1 MTVIQDPAQRID
13 VLRRR
18 IEDANYRYHVLDEP
32 QIPDADYD
40 RLLRELD
47 ELEAKYPDLLTPD
60 SPTQRVG
67 APVSSLLAVKHHSP
81 MLSLGNAFTENE
93 VVDFD
98 RRIRERLSQSDV
110 DSIQY
115 SAEIKFDGLA
125 ISLTYVDGIL
135 RRAVTRG
142 DGMFG
147 EDVTHSVRTAGGI
160 PPRLRGKVPDS
171 GVIEVRG
178 EVYMPRAS
186 FERYNEQ
193 ALLNNAKTL
202 ANPRNAAAG
211 AVRQL
216 DPKESKKRGLRF
228 FAYGGVDLERL
239 TLTGTQSDVLQLLRD
254 FGFPVAKETSVVL
267 GAAGCLDFYKKI
279 QDKRDSLPYDI
290 DGVVYKVDRS
300 DWREILGFVSR
311 APRWAIAHKFPAQ
324 EQSTTVEAI
333 EIQIGRTGA
342 ATPVAR
348 LKPVHVAGVIVTNA
362 TLHNSDQIARL
373 DVRVG
378 DTVIVRRAGDVIPEV
393 VSVIKQFRP
402 NDKLRISLP
411 FIRKLSFIDKGKKRD
426 RRSLNEKRK
435 FFELMLGD
443 VAQAEGLGI
452 PQLVKALD
460 SGARWAGFSN
470 NKSRSLSFFRS
481 RMMRAGLLPFMS
493 LDNFSQTQPFLMPK
507 SCPVCGSEIV
517 REEGE
522 AVWRCSGELTCP
534 AQRKEAFR
542 HFVSR
547 RAMDVDGLGEKFIEV
562 LVDSGVVQGVADLY
576 LLSVD
581 QLLQLRLISTAES
594 PHAFLREA
602 REHLATGAYAQMENT
617 VVSIGVDL
625 AGEREVPQTWQA
637 DLLRAG
643 LPAFDWNRKKI
654 ATKWAEN
661 LIEAIEKSRDTTLER
676 FLFALGIEHVGES
689 TAKALSAW
697 FGDLELIR
705 HLPWPLF
712 KRVPDIG
719 GEVARSLGHF
729 LDQPGNQQAIDDLL
743 QRGVRIG
750 DAHPPS
756 PKLRDALSFASVL
769 EDMDIPKV
777 TPVRAQQLAAAV
789 DSFDALRS
797 AGADALLQAG
807 VPAAVV
813 ASVQQWLDRLENA
826 ALASAAQQ
834 AMETVLSRLPEADA
848 LPTGPLDGQT
858 VVITGTLAA
867 LTRDAAKQRLEALGA
882 KVAGSVS
889 KKTAFLVAGEEAG
902 SKLDKAQSLGVDIW
916 DEVRLLAFL
925 GEHGQQP

>member
-1 MTVIQDPAQRID
+1 MTVSPDPAQRID
-13 VLRRR
+13 ALRHR

-32 QIPDADYD
+32 QMADVDYD
-40 RLLRELD
+40 RLMR
-47 ELEAKYPDLLTPD
+47 ELEALEAAHPELASAD

-67 APVSSLLAVKHHSP
+67 HLAASRFAEVRHALP
-81 MLSLGNAFTENE
+81 MLSLGNAFSDEEVTEF
-93 VVDFD
+93 V
-98 RRIRERLSQSDV
+98 RRISERLEVKQPLF
-110 DSIQY
+110 
-115 SAEIKFDGLA
+115 SAEPKLDGLA
-125 ISLTYVDGIL
+125 ISLRYENGEFVQG
-135 RRAVTRG
+135 ATRG
-142 DGMFG
+142 DGATG
-147 EDVTHSVRTAGGI
+147 EDVSANLRTVKAI
-160 PPRLRGKVPDS
+160 PLRLRGEGWPQVL
-171 GVIEVRG
+171 EVRG
-178 EVYMPRAS
+178 EVYMPRAA
-186 FERYNEQ
+186 FETYNAQ
-193 ALLNNAKTL
+193 MRLQGVKVL
-202 ANPRNAAAG
+202 ANPRNGAAG
-211 AVRQL
+211 SLRQL
-216 DPKESKKRGLRF
+216 DARITAQRPLSF
-228 FAYGGVDLERL
+228 FAYGVGEVSEGALPQTHSAIL
-239 TLTGTQSDVLQLLRD
+239 AQLRAW
-254 FGFPVAKETSVVL
+254 GFPVSALVEVVQGSDGL
-267 GAAGCLDFYKKI
+267 LAYYQRIGEA
-279 QDKRDSLPYDI
+279 RDSLPFDI
-290 DGVVYKVDRS
+290 DGVVYKLD
-300 DWREILGFVSR
+300 DLAGQREMGFVSR

-362 TLHNSDQIARL
+362 TLHNADQIARL

-393 VSVIKQFRP
+393 AGVVADQRP
-402 NDKLRISLP
+402 P
-411 FIRKLSFIDKGKKRD
+411 G
-426 RRSLNEKRK
+426 
-435 FFELMLGD
+435 
-443 VAQAEGLGI
+443 
-452 PQLVKALD
+452 
-460 SGARWAGFSN
+460 
-470 NKSRSLSFFRS
+470 
-481 RMMRAGLLPFMS
+481 
-493 LDNFSQTQPFLMPK
+493 TQPWQMPAH
-507 SCPVCGSEIV
+507 CPVCGSEIV

-576 LLSVD
+576 LLNVD
-581 QLLQLRLISTAES
+581 QLLQLRMISTAES

-602 REHLATGAYAQMENT
+602 REHLASGAYGQLENT
-617 VVSIGVDL
+617 VVGIGVDL
-625 AGEREVPQTWQA
+625 AGEREAPYTWQA

-661 LIEAIEKSRDTTLER
+661 LIEAIEQSRDTTLER

-729 LDQPGNQQAIDDLL
+729 FDQPGNQQAIDDLL

-769 EDMDIPKV
+769 QDMDIPKV
-777 TPVRAQQLAAAV
+777 TPVRAQQLAAALA
-789 DSFDALRS
+789 SFDALRS
-797 AGADALLQAG
+797 AGSDALLQAG
-807 VPAAVV
+807 VPAPVV
-813 ASVQQWLDRLENA
+813 ASLLQWLERPENA

-834 AMETVLSRLPEADA
+834 AMETVLSRLPDADA
-848 LPTGPLDGQT
+848 LQTGPLDGQT

-902 SKLDKAQSLGVDIW
+902 SKLDKAQSLGVEIW
-916 DEVRLLAFL
+916 DEARLLAFL